1 MYLDQMGVPLSGSW
15 EEATQTLTICSSS
28 SSSSSSSSLSE
39 QQPDGSTAAAAT
51 EEAEQQRQL
60 PPEML
65 LGSPDFDLK
74 QWLQALPQGVAN
86 RQHLE
91 YAQLPLQVRED
102 GRGHA
107 VL

>member
-28 SSSSSSSSLSE
+28 SSLSE

-51 EEAEQQRQL
+51 EEAEQQQQRQL

-102 GRGHA
+102 GKGHA